1 MKLSTRDTPSLAG
14 QCRQIIEELDRA
26 TRLHPREIETV
37 VDEIQRDIV
46 RLRDSLIEQLRQAQS
61 SPHSSRRHPGLDAIN
76 AALSLVVA
84 VEYPVTAIQRSLLEQ
99 ARDKLK
105 KILAEG
111 DLFITP
117 TQSPE

>member
-1 MKLSTRDTPSLAG
+1 MRHSTDDTASFAG
-14 QCRQIIEELDRA
+14 QCRQIIEKLDRA
-26 TRLHPREIETV
+26 TRLHPREIKTV

-46 RLRDSLIEQLRQAQS
+46 RLRNSLIEQLRQAQS
-61 SPHSSRRHPGLDAIN
+61 SPMSSRPHTSLDAVN
-76 AALSLVVA
+76 TALSLVVG

-99 ARDKLK
+99 ARDTLN

-117 TQSPE
+117 TRSPE